1 MVELTN
7 EQIERILNNYKAK
20 RERENKYYHE
30 VQKNNEEFKIKNRQR
45 AKNHYEKNKD
55 KKKEKYEKNKIYLQ
69 AKALFN
75 YYKKRDNLDIFK
87 SKHEDKYNLLIEHN
101 FIDEF

>member
-7 EQIERILNNYKAK
+7 EQIEKILNNYKAK

-45 AKNHYEKNKD
+45 AKNHYEKNKE
-55 KKKEKYEKNKIYLQ
+55 KKKENYESNKLFLQ
-69 AKALFN
+69 AKSLHN
-75 YYKKRDNLDIFK
+75 YYKKRENLETFK
-87 SKHEDKYNLLIEHN
+87 TKHEEKFNLLVDKNYITIE
-101 FIDEF
+101 

>member
-7 EQIERILNNYKAK
+7 EQIERILNTYKAK

-55 KKKEKYEKNKIYLQ
+55 KKKENYESNKLFLQ
-69 AKALFN
+69 SKSLYN
-75 YYKKRDNLDIFK
+75 YYKKRENLETFK
-87 SKHEDKYNLLIEHN
+87 SKHEEKFNLLVDKNYIKNE
-101 FIDEF
+101 

>member
-30 VQKNNEEFKIKNRQR
+30 VQKNNEEFKLKNRER
-45 AKNHYEKNKD
+45 AKTHYDKNKD
-55 KKKEKYEKNKIYLQ
+55 KKKENYESNKLFLQ
-69 AKALFN
+69 SKSLFN
-75 YYKKRDNLDIFK
+75 YYRKRDNLEGFK
-87 SKHEDKYNLLIEHN
+87 EKHEEKYNLLVEKKIIQN
-101 FIDEF
+101 